1 MQSLAYKTYGQ
12 VQKRTAGDSDIEYAL
27 FKQVTEALKTI
38 KEDSDPTPAARADAI
53 SRNLQMWTILAA
65 DLMSKG
71 NALPPDTKNGL
82 LYLAE
87 FVRRTSLPML
97 LSATGDVSDLIEINE
112 TIMEGLRG
120 TSAGDAKG
128 EGI

>member
-12 VQKRTAGDSDIEYAL
+12 VQQRTTADGDIEYAL
-27 FKQVTEALKTI
+27 FKQITEALRSV
-38 KEDSDPTPAARADAI
+38 EENSDVVPAVRADAI

-65 DLMSKG
+65 DLMGEG
-71 NALPPDTKNGL
+71 NVLPQDTRNGL

-87 FVRRTSLPML
+87 FVRRTSMPLL
-97 LSATGDVSDLIEINE
+97 LSGSGGVSDLIEINE

-120 TSAGDAKG
+120 TRAEDTIG
-128 EGI
+128 EES